1 MIGATAPSC
10 LGFAVQC
17 GVMFKGAGIVVAGFL
32 LFIGSVYVLLSAI
45 FGRWMGYALLMTCFS
60 GWLIIQSSLWAF
72 GFWSQGPDTKTNLGP
87 RGPDPAWL
95 VLSAGLTA
103 GSDRF
108 GEFGSFP
115 QKPWATPDKSDETQA
130 SDALAAE
137 GAATTALSDAAN
149 QKLGIDQYSIE
160 AITPSQFTVDSVH
173 FATSGNGTKL
183 SVIQAHFTGGGP
195 ETTLSMY
202 FDGGSVPAYS
212 YLFLAVAILLFAVH
226 LPLLGRAEK
235 KRRAFLTGGAQPV
248 WFGPA

>member
-17 GVMFKGAGIVVAGFL
+17 GVMFKGAGVVIAAFL

-60 GWLIIQSSLWAF
+60 GWLIIMSSLWTF
-72 GFWSQGPDTKTNLGP
+72 GFWAQGTDTKTNLGP
-87 RGPDPAWL
+87 RGPAPTWL

-108 GEFGSFP
+108 GEFTSFP
-115 QKPWATPDKSDETQA
+115 QKPWATPDVKDEVQLSD
-130 SDALAAE
+130 
-137 GAATTALSDAAN
+137 SDAAESTAKAYLATEAN
-149 QKLGIDQYSIE
+149 QRFKLDPYGIN
-160 AITPSQFTVDSVH
+160 AITTTQFTVDSVD
-173 FATSGNGTKL
+173 FATSENGTKL
-183 SVIQAHFTGGGP
+183 SVIRAHFTGGGP
-195 ETTLSMY
+195 ETTVSMY
-202 FDGGSVPAYS
+202 FDTGNEGAFSR
-212 YLFLAVAILLFAVH
+212 LFLVLSILVFAVH
-226 LPLLGRAEK
+226 LPLLDRAEK